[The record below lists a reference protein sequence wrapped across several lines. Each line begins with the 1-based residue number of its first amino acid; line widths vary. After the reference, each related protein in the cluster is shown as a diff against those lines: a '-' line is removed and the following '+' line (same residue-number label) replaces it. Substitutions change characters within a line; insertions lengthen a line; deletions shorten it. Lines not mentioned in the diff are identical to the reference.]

1 MEPLFASPTLAAGYA
16 RSRPAVHPRV
26 IERVRRHLGVSER
39 WGCAVDVGCGAGLST
54 RPLSGLARTAVG
66 IEPLEPML
74 GWTRTVAPDSRFV
87 VGRAEELPVADGVA
101 DLLTAAGSLN
111 YADLGQF
118 FPEARRV
125 LGAAGKLVVYDFSQ
139 GRRMT
144 GSPALEEWFAA
155 FMAKYPAPPFSG
167 RTLTPDLLAPLAKGF
182 RPIGSEWYEES
193 LTLDHSFYVD
203 YAMTETN
210 VAAAVRA
217 GAAEDS
223 IREWCRS
230 TLAPVFGGV
239 EQKVVFTGYIAYF
252 SRV

>member
-39 WGCAVDVGCGAGLST
+39 LGCAVDVGCGAGLST
-54 RPLSGLARTAVG
+54 GPLAELARVPVG

-74 GWTRTVAPDSRFV
+74 GWTRTVAPDCRFV
-87 VGRAEELPVADGVA
+87 VGRAEELPVADGAA
-101 DLLTAAGSLN
+101 DLMTAAGSLN
-111 YADLGQF
+111 YADLGKF

-125 LGAAGKLVVYDFSQ
+125 LGAAAKLVVYDFSQ
-139 GRRMT
+139 GKRMAD
-144 GSPALEEWFAA
+144 SPALEEWFGA
-155 FMAKYPAPPFSG
+155 FTAKYPAPPFSG
-167 RTLTPDLLAPLAKGF
+167 RTLTPDLLVPLAAGF
-182 RPIGSEWYEES
+182 RPVGSEWYEES
-193 LTLDHSFYVD
+193 LTLDLAFYVD

-217 GAAEDS
+217 GVDEDS
-223 IREWCRS
+223 IREWCRA

-239 EQKVVFTGYIAYF
+239 AREVVFTGYIAYF
-252 SRV
+252 SKL